1 MARKDGLW
9 KQKKLCLSSN
19 PVARLWP
26 WMFLSFSEYM
36 HFILRERVVLM
47 FVSQGSFEIYV
58 MCRRIKSRSDLCGMD
73 KGHPVL
79 SAGERMGGIK
89 SQSEQAHIHLR
100 GPEKAGSNL
109 EPRSRVII

>member
-9 KQKKLCLSSN
+9 KQKKLGLSSN

-26 WMFLSFSEYM
+26 WVFLSFSEYM

-58 MCRRIKSRSDLCGMD
+58 IPCRSVVESKVEVTCVEWTRVTPFCQL
-73 KGHPVL
+73 V
-79 SAGERMGGIK
+79 
-89 SQSEQAHIHLR
+89 R
-100 GPEKAGSNL
+100 GW
-109 EPRSRVII
+109 VV